1 MGTKHLTEAD
11 RLQVRALFFNTGLP
25 KARICQI
32 TGFSLNQVKLA
43 IREKTPKPR
52 SGRPPRRRMGA
63 AGTVPVPFDL
73 GGVAAEG
80 AVVADEHASGGPGG
94 LAGDSPLVMP
104 HLSVVALPE
113 SGVRQASEWVPL
125 LQTHNQE
132 QQLQQQSQH
141 DPHEQQGHS
150 QLKWDTTTG
159 FSPQHIYYS
168 SWSPPDSTPIRTS
181 STFTAPASGPSDMS
195 SSDTQLLSA
204 PTTAL
209 LRRLSET
216 VSSLGIPSPSV
227 ASLADFVQGRSGSI
241 SSSAESSSRTSDGF
255 DFSSSSSASSA
266 PSYPSTPYSHMPSSS
281 SLGGGFSLPSILTSA
296 TGM

>member
-43 IREKTPKPR
+43 IRERTPKPR

-63 AGTVPVPFDL
+63 AGTVPVPFDI
-73 GGVAAEG
+73 GGVVAEG
-80 AVVADEHASGGPGG
+80 AVVADEHASGGHGG
-94 LAGDSPLVMP
+94 LVGNSSLVMP
-104 HLSVVALPE
+104 RLSVVALPE

-159 FSPQHIYYS
+159 FSPQHLYYS
-168 SWSPPDSTPIRTS
+168 SWPPPDPTTRTD
-181 STFTAPASGPSDMS
+181 STFTSVGPSDMS

-216 VSSLGIPSPSV
+216 VGSLGIPSPSA
-227 ASLADFVQGRSGSI
+227 ASMTDFVQGRRCSI
-241 SSSAESSSRTSDGF
+241 SCSAESSGRTSDGYE
-255 DFSSSSSASSA
+255 FSSSSSASSA
-266 PSYPSTPYSHMPSSS
+266 TSYPSTPYSHMPSSS